1 MHARV
6 YSRKVGRC
14 FLERYYSV
22 CLCPVFQTLP
32 CNSTFVFP
40 NVYDDDSHYED
51 EVRRLSLPDLATSQ
65 FLKSFSLLLWI
76 LLCVINMNKYP
87 NPRRCVRCVTIE
99 MPRLCEDAKKIHQQQ
114 NYLRRAIGECK
125 RIGGLTSGVRSRSTP
140 NGVRTRRFGALRQPG
155 QGIVVIHHQ
164 ELCAPFSST
173 SGPIPSYIV
182 SSFILNLQFMSL
194 TFATQLLD
202 FCGSSLASKPTPLLW
217 IVRVFCSGSLGIF
230 SSSTA

>member
-6 YSRKVGRC
+6 YSRKRRC
-14 FLERYYSV
+14 FFERYYSV
-22 CLCPVFQTLP
+22 RLCPVFQTLP

-51 EVRRLSLPDLATSQ
+51 EVRRLSFPDLATSQ

-114 NYLRRAIGECK
+114 KHLRRAIGECK
-125 RIGGLTSGVRSRSTP
+125 RIGGTHKRGPKPKYSQWRQNPQIWRPSPTWTGHRCHTSSR
-140 NGVRTRRFGALRQPG
+140 ALR
-155 QGIVVIHHQ
+155 
-164 ELCAPFSST
+164 
-173 SGPIPSYIV
+173 
-182 SSFILNLQFMSL
+182 SL
-194 TFATQLLD
+194 F
-202 FCGSSLASKPTPLLW
+202 
-217 IVRVFCSGSLGIF
+217 
-230 SSSTA
+230 